1 MKPTSEELKN
11 LFLERIND
19 LDYRDNLNRQIRR
32 TRERLWKEFDE
43 VWVKYNNNQAT
54 FAEWNKA
61 LDKWLN
67 SEVI

>member
-11 LFLERIND
+11 LFLEKIND